1 MNFYPEKLPHRQMRN
16 DKEISFGWSFCF
28 AKNKKPSGIHTQTA
42 KNSLK
47 SPFSLDFHAR
57 FDTIR
62 V

>member
-1 MNFYPEKLPHRQMRN
+1 MRN

-28 AKNKKPSGIHTQTA
+28 AKNKKNCHTGYTRVA
-42 KNSLK
+42 EISEKR
-47 SPFSLDFHAR
+47 PFAIDFHAH